1 MSRTTYT
8 IGGVSDP
15 RDSGPLPPAGYNPN
29 SIDSDH
35 VGGGPRPVPA
45 RYKGGYTEE
54 KAVFFR
60 QNWQHSPV
68 RLGVVNNA
76 TERLVADHNRTAGT
90 PLRAHEVMT
99 LQARVNSAWLPA
111 EKVRTDHPAVPTSAN
126 PRHAGRFVNIF

>member
-1 MSRTTYT
+1 MTTH
-8 IGGVSDP
+8 ISNAA
-15 RDSGPLPPAGYNPN
+15 GPAPM
-29 SIDSDH
+29 
-35 VGGGPRPVPA
+35 VE

-54 KAVFFR
+54 KAAFYR
-60 QNWQHSPV
+60 QNYQHRPV
-68 RLGVVNNA
+68 TLGLINSA
-76 TERLVADHNRTAGT
+76 TERLVADHNRHAGT

>member
-1 MSRTTYT
+1 MSRITYT
-8 IGGVSDP
+8 MGGVGDDP
-15 RDSGPLPPAGYNPN
+15 HAAPPA
-29 SIDSDH
+29 
-35 VGGGPRPVPA
+35 PVPA

-68 RLGVVNNA
+68 RLGVVNSA